1 MWPGAKDGC
10 LTSLR
15 TSELPMP
22 PKLNEQRAMFVMS
35 KIDEILAWERRKETA
50 GHRLASLRFAG

>member
-1 MWPGAKDGC
+1 
-10 LTSLR
+10 
-15 TSELPMP
+15 MP